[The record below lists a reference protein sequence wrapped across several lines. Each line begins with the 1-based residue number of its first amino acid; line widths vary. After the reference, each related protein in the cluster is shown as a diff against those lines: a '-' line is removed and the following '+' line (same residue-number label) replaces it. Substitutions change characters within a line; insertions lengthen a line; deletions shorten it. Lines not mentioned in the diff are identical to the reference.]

1 MSMLSRILLAL
12 GLAMDAFAVSISCG
26 ISDKQARYRTAM
38 KCGVTFGFFQA
49 AMTAIGFLLAST
61 LANFIEPVDHWVA
74 FGLLSFVGG
83 KMLYEAA
90 SGCQA
95 IKLSSTKMLLTL
107 AVATSID
114 AMAAG
119 IGLAAIKT
127 PMVLTIVLIG
137 VITAV
142 LSYVGVLFGAR
153 MGQCK
158 YGKYFD
164 IAGGLILIGL
174 GIKTLIEHLM

>member
-1 MSMLSRILLAL
+1 MSILTRILLAL

-26 ISDKQARYRTAM
+26 ISDKESRYQTAT
-38 KCGVTFGFFQA
+38 KCGITFGIFQA
-49 AMTAIGFLLAST
+49 GMTAIGFILAST

-74 FGLLSFVGG
+74 FGLLVFIGG

-90 SGCQA
+90 TGCKP
-95 IKLSSTKMLLTL
+95 IKLTSTKMLLTL

-119 IGLAAIKT
+119 ISLAAIRT
-127 PMVLTIVLIG
+127 PIVMTLVMIG

-142 LSYVGVLFGAR
+142 LSYIGVLFGAR
-153 MGQCK
+153 MGQGK

-174 GIKTLIEHLM
+174 GIKILIEHLM